1 MRPNRAETR
10 VCGEERQQIEMTVEI
25 ETPRVAAEGE
35 ADECWLCPTPR
46 SLRASANA
54 SPCPTGSATHTNVIK
69 DLKGLLERAS
79 STKNA
84 SECLQKVLASYEDQV
99 VEVHEELLRV
109 TRKMQRQRRKYS
121 LRVLEK
127 DCETKRL
134 VVEAESLRGII
145 EAKAASM
152 EALKKRHERE
162 REATRLRVEELEANL
177 QEAQQ
182 TQSESLKRFEDAG
195 IEIDTAAERLLEAYS
210 ENASLAQ
217 QIEDLQCDLE
227 KLTKYSESQERYYS
241 SKIADLGREV
251 EELRELAGSERLSL
265 PLVQS
270 CDSPSNSGVYS
281 NPLIGNDA
289 SSVTSYGTRD
299 EDILA
304 AEVTNLRAKARE
316 LESQAS
322 ARSNM
327 EREASTLRADNRK
340 LREMLTASMNDA
352 SNAQVEIHQLRSES
366 NVLHAQL
373 ADVIAQFNLKQEDL
387 AAGVEVSDEIEV
399 VPNSDAVDSAG
410 KPGTGPTSC
419 DGAKLKR
426 LSAQGAVPPT
436 PNDGVELGMSEE
448 NWGRGRRTTDAE
460 DIEDDEDIKQLL
472 KSALDSVH
480 CAEELAV

>member
-1 MRPNRAETR
+1 MSAES
-10 VCGEERQQIEMTVEI
+10 
-25 ETPRVAAEGE
+25 ETPRVAAEAE
-35 ADECWLCPTPR
+35 ADDSWLCPTPR

-54 SPCPTGSATHTNVIK
+54 SPCPTRSASHTNVIK

-79 STKNA
+79 STKNS

-109 TRKMQRQRRKYS
+109 TRKMQRERRRYS
-121 LRVLEK
+121 LRVMEK
-127 DCETKRL
+127 ECETKRL
-134 VVEAESLRGII
+134 MVEAESLRGII
-145 EAKAASM
+145 EAKSASM
-152 EALKKRHERE
+152 EALKKRHGRE
-162 REATRLRVEELEANL
+162 REVTRLRVEELEAAL
-177 QEAQQ
+177 QEAHQ

-210 ENASLAQ
+210 ENATLAQ

-251 EELRELAGSERLSL
+251 EVLRERAGGERLLSL
-265 PLVQS
+265 PLNQG
-270 CDSPSNSGVYS
+270 CDSPSNSGIYS
-281 NPLIGNDA
+281 NPLIGNDS

-322 ARSNM
+322 ARSNV
-327 EREASTLRADNRK
+327 EREASTLRDDNRK
-340 LREMLTASMNDA
+340 LREMLTASMNEA

-373 ADVIAQFNLKQEDL
+373 ADVIAQFNMKQEDL
-387 AAGVEVSDEIEV
+387 AAGVEVSDEMEV
-399 VPNSDAVDSAG
+399 VPKPDVMGAAG
-410 KPGTGPTSC
+410 GPGTGPVPGGGTPLN
-419 DGAKLKR
+419 A
-426 LSAQGAVPPT
+426 LSAPGAVPPT
-436 PNDGVELGMSEE
+436 PNDAVELGVADQT
-448 NWGRGRRTTDAE
+448 WGRHATDAE
-460 DIEDDEDIKQLL
+460 EIEDDEDIKQLL
-472 KSALDSVH
+472 RSALENVQ
-480 CAEELAV
+480 CAETLVV